1 MVCSFTASNVLPR
14 RALIIEKW
22 TFNSPPD
29 TNLNMFTR
37 WAELVEGKE
46 FTPLYVYILFGV
58 RQTDLA

>member
-1 MVCSFTASNVLPR
+1 MACSFTAINVLLR

-37 WAELVEGKE
+37 RAELVWRKE
-46 FTPLYVYILFGV
+46 FTPLYVHILFGV
-58 RQTDLA
+58 RQTNLA